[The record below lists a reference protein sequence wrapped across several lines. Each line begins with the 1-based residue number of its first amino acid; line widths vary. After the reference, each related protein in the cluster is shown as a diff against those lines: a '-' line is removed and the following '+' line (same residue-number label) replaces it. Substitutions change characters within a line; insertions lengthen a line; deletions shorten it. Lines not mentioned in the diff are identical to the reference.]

1 MPTTPASY
9 PSDLSEAQW
18 KLIAPL
24 IPVPQSYGR
33 PREYGLREIVNA
45 IFYVLRSGCS
55 WRMLPHD
62 FPPWGTVYHYFRR
75 WSKNGVFEQMNAQ
88 LRGDLRERLGCSREA
103 SASIMDSQSVKI
115 TDRGGEHGYGGKKT
129 NGRKRHILVDIP
141 GLLLKIKVHAANIT
155 DREGAK
161 RLLSQLQK
169 ERSNVKLVWTDMG
182 YSGVDFATW
191 VEKEIGWKVQTIK
204 GPRKWIRVREGEE
217 PPPLPLEPAGFKSS
231 PGAGSLREAL
241 PRWESIEG

>member
-1 MPTTPASY
+1 MMILPSGVRHFEISDKTLAGYFVCSRTSAQIIRGCIKYVISMFYFQRVLILCPIFKPSPPKVIMPATPASY

-55 WRMLPHD
+55 WRMLSHD

-88 LRGDLRERLGCSREA
+88 LRGDLRERLGRSREA
-103 SASIMDSQSVKI
+103 SASIIDSQSVKI
-115 TDRGGEHGYGGKKT
+115 TDRGGEHGY
-129 NGRKRHILVDIP
+129 D
-141 GLLLKIKVHAANIT
+141 
-155 DREGAK
+155 GAK
-161 RLLSQLQK
+161 KQT
-169 ERSNVKLVWTDMG
+169 VT
-182 YSGVDFATW
+182 SG
-191 VEKEIGWKVQTIK
+191 I
-204 GPRKWIRVREGEE
+204 
-217 PPPLPLEPAGFKSS
+217 SS
-231 PGAGSLREAL
+231 
-241 PRWESIEG
+241 